1 VRTNHVAAG
10 FRYWRLGHDR
20 SFASGARVWQ
30 RWPRADLLGVNT
42 PGIVA
47 RSLRDA
53 AMTSRAVLT
62 VSVRD
67 RTIKF
72 HAKNILGT
80 GARALLEDVREGII
94 RKSAPFKSA

>member
-1 VRTNHVAAG
+1 MRTNHVAAG

-67 RTIKF
+67 R
-72 HAKNILGT
+72 
-80 GARALLEDVREGII
+80 RAHFRSNSGNTF
-94 RKSAPFKSA
+94 A

>member
-1 VRTNHVAAG
+1 MKTV
-10 FRYWRLGHDR
+10 
-20 SFASGARVWQ
+20 SGARG
-30 RWPRADLLGVNT
+30 RAGA
-42 PGIVA
+42 I
-47 RSLRDA
+47 RRDG
-53 AMTSRAVLT
+53 L
-62 VSVRD
+62 SVRD